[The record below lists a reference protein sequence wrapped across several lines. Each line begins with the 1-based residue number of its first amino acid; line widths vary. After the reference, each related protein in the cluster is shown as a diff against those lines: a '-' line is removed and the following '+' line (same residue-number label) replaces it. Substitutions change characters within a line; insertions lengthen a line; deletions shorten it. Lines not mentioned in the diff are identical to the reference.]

1 MEYKIRANNQKEAVE
16 VYKAIRQIQQGKHN
30 IAVNADSRKDAVR
43 IYKEA
48 KRVCDSKRIFH
59 DDFVSEIKEGDYVV
73 VSDTASVNYRNY
85 SDLAYAFRISKIENP
100 INAKGKIETDDW
112 YSVIV
117 DGNFKETAKTVI
129 SKTQNYA
136 KNIVHGYPLDKY
148 KICSSKQEAFSE
160 LEKIAYEKYIKYLK
174 SFSDAKRVFEW
185 ASKELKAISKNGFEA
200 HISPSDV
207 NAIKDKN
214 KRISIEIYTPNI
226 YNESDS
232 KQLTEFMKKV
242 REIRNKLSDSGI
254 NIEEI

>member
-48 KRVCDSKRIFH
+48 KRVCDSKKKFH

-73 VSDTASVNYRNY
+73 VSDTSSVNYHNY

-100 INAKGKIETDDW
+100 LNIKGKIETDDW
-112 YSVIV
+112 YSVAV
-117 DGNFKETAKTVI
+117 DGKFKETAKAVI

-136 KNIVHGYPLDKY
+136 KNIVNGYPLNKY

-160 LEKIAYEKYIKYLK
+160 LEKIAYEKYIKNLK
-174 SFSDAKRVFEW
+174 SFSDAKRALEL

-200 HISPSDV
+200 HINPSDV
-207 NAIKDKN
+207 NAIKNKN
-214 KRISIEIYTPNI
+214 IEISIETYTPAI
-226 YNESDS
+226 YNESQT
-232 KQLTEFMKKV
+232 KQLNEFMKKV
-242 REIRNKLSDSGI
+242 REIRNKLSNSGI
-254 NIEEI
+254 SIEEI